1 MVILSLIKLYV
12 KYRNLLLFLRR
23 QLIDTV
29 LVIFVAIV
37 FVFFV
42 AIVFVFF
49 VDKITI
55 AIIIS
60 SHSITEVS
68 AIFFKNFLF
77 SQIHLLGFQL

>member
-1 MVILSLIKLYV
+1 MVILSLKKLYV

-42 AIVFVFF
+42 AIVFVF
-49 VDKITI
+49 
-55 AIIIS
+55 
-60 SHSITEVS
+60 
-68 AIFFKNFLF
+68 
-77 SQIHLLGFQL
+77 LLMQYPQQL